1 MNLLKL
7 SSLFICLG
15 LLAAC
20 SSREVE
26 PEPPKMPPPEV
37 SQAWLDEY
45 QPKVAEALE
54 GSGFELERK
63 ENILVVVAPA
73 DVTFNKD
80 RPSML
85 MPSTLGPFSKVAK
98 LVEADKNVGILILGH
113 ADSSGADQMN
123 RDLSRDR
130 AASVT
135 AIFRLSG
142 LQQDR
147 LLRKGVGSD
156 MPRASNDSKEGR
168 ALNRRVEII
177 LTRQDTLIALINQY
191 SHPAPAA
198 PTATAAAAPAVDADK
213 PAQAKTDAGAATPAK
228 AAPRVVAAKEQ

>member
-1 MNLLKL
+1 MTLLK
-7 SSLFICLG
+7 SVPLFLCLG

-20 SSREVE
+20 SSREPE
-26 PEPPKMPPPEV
+26 PEAPKMPPPEV

-45 QPKVAEALE
+45 EPKVKEAIE
-54 GSGFELERK
+54 GSGFELQRK
-63 ENILVVVAPA
+63 ENVLLVTAPA
-73 DVTFNKD
+73 DITFNKD

-98 LVEADKNVGILILGH
+98 LIEADDRVGILILGH
-113 ADSSGADQMN
+113 ADSSGADQLN

-147 LLRKGVGSD
+147 LLRQGVGSD
-156 MPRASNDSKEGR
+156 MPRAANDSKEGR

-177 LTRQDTLIALINQY
+177 LTRKDTLVALISKY
-191 SHPAPAA
+191 SRPAPAA
-198 PTATAAAAPAVDADK
+198 VPGEATAATPVAA
-213 PAQAKTDAGAATPAK
+213 AASGKAAEPAK
-228 AAPRVVAAKEQ
+228 SSAKPTTRVVAAKEQ

>member
-1 MNLLKL
+1 MTRRIAGAVL
-7 SSLFICLG
+7 CTAM
-15 LLAAC
+15 LAGC
-20 SSREVE
+20 GGE
-26 PEPPKMPPPEV
+26 PEVASLPPPEV

-45 QPKVAEALE
+45 EPKVKEAIE

-63 ENILVVVAPA
+63 ENILLVTAPA
-73 DVTFNKD
+73 DLTFNKD

-98 LVEADKNVGILILGH
+98 LVEADQEVGILILGH
-113 ADSSGADQMN
+113 ADSSGPDQAN

-156 MPRASNDSKEGR
+156 MPRAANDSHEGR

-177 LTRQDTLIALINQY
+177 LTRKDTLIALISQY
-191 SHPAPAA
+191 SQPAPASPA
-198 PTATAAAAPAVDADK
+198 QATAAAPAAET
-213 PAQAKTDAGAATPAK
+213 PAQPAK
-228 AAPRVVAAKEQ
+228 AAAKPTSRVVAAKEQ

>member
-1 MNLLKL
+1 MTLLK
-7 SSLFICLG
+7 SLPLFVCLG

-20 SSREVE
+20 SSRE
-26 PEPPKMPPPEV
+26 PEPVVPQLPPPEV

-45 QPKVAEALE
+45 EPKVKEAIL

-63 ENILVVVAPA
+63 DNILLVTAPA
-73 DVTFNKD
+73 DLTFNKD

-85 MPSTLGPFSKVAK
+85 MPSTLGPFSKMAK
-98 LVEADKNVGILILGH
+98 LVEADDRVGILILGH
-113 ADSSGADQMN
+113 ADSSGAEQLN

-147 LLRKGVGSD
+147 LLRQGVGSD
-156 MPRASNDSKEGR
+156 MPRAANDSHEGR

-177 LTRQDTLIALINQY
+177 LTRKDTLVALISQY
-191 SHPAPAA
+191 NRPAPAVE
-198 PTATAAAAPAVDADK
+198 ATAAAPAAEK
-213 PAQAKTDAGAATPAK
+213 PAEAPKSAAKSGT
-228 AAPRVVAAKEQ
+228 RVVAAKEQ

>member
-1 MNLLKL
+1 MFRMRPGRWLVVVDQAVKTMENPMTLLK
-7 SSLFICLG
+7 SLPLFVCLG

-26 PEPPKMPPPEV
+26 PEVPQMPPPEV

-45 QPKVAEALE
+45 EPKVKEAIA

-63 ENILVVVAPA
+63 ENVLLVIAPA
-73 DVTFNKD
+73 DLTFNKD

-85 MPSTLGPFSKVAK
+85 MPSTLGPFSKMAK
-98 LVEADKNVGILILGH
+98 LVEADDRVGILILGH
-113 ADSSGADQMN
+113 ADSSGAAQLN

-142 LQQDR
+142 
-147 LLRKGVGSD
+147 
-156 MPRASNDSKEGR
+156 
-168 ALNRRVEII
+168 
-177 LTRQDTLIALINQY
+177 
-191 SHPAPAA
+191 
-198 PTATAAAAPAVDADK
+198 
-213 PAQAKTDAGAATPAK
+213 
-228 AAPRVVAAKEQ
+228 

>member
-1 MNLLKL
+1 MTLLK
-7 SSLFICLG
+7 SLPLFVCLG

-20 SSREVE
+20 SSREVA
-26 PEPPKMPPPEV
+26 PEVPQMPPTEV

-45 QPKVAEALE
+45 EPKVKEAIV

-63 ENILVVVAPA
+63 ENVLLVIAPA
-73 DVTFNKD
+73 DLTFNKD

-85 MPSTLGPFSKVAK
+85 MPSTLGPFSKMAK
-98 LVEADKNVGILILGH
+98 LVEADDRVGILILGH
-113 ADSSGADQMN
+113 ADSSGAAQLN

-142 LQQDR
+142 LRQDR
-147 LLRKGVGSD
+147 LLRQGVGSD
-156 MPRASNDSKEGR
+156 MPRAANDSKEGR

-177 LTRQDTLIALINQY
+177 LTRKDTLVALINQY
-191 SHPAPAA
+191 NRPAPAVA
-198 PTATAAAAPAVDADK
+198 ATVVVPATDK
-213 PAQAKTDAGAATPAK
+213 PAEPAK
-228 AAPRVVAAKEQ
+228 STAKPTPRVVAAKEQ